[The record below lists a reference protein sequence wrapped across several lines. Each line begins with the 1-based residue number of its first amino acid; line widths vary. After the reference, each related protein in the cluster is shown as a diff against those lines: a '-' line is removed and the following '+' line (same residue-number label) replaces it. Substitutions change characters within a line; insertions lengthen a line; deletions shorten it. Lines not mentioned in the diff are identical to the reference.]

1 MLPDVDQNN
10 SNSDKSYA
18 SVLQK
23 RLHNSWFKV
32 LDNRAPAVS
41 KEIRSGNYLC
51 RPDQFCDMF
60 QAVTIWFHLSQIL
73 DEILNI
79 RRSRLSG
86 YNDNPGEEPSQYNFR
101 GVLSHCD
108 TDKKSLFLGLLEKN
122 KLGIGPTITAHPT
135 EAKRVSVLEIHRR
148 IYQTLVKF
156 DSFRWGPKEI
166 LQLEKD
172 LEGEIDLLW
181 LTGELRLERP
191 SLEAEIEWG
200 LQFYKTSLFEAVPR
214 VFESYDEAITSVF
227 GKQHFDHFNLRF
239 HSWIGGDR
247 DGNPNVT
254 TEKTLFAIQSAKDMV
269 LSVYSE
275 SLTDLASQLSISNKI
290 MPLSKSYYS
299 SLDKIIRSRSEDP
312 DGLIRRNPNETFR
325 QALTAM
331 NQCLDERRYTY
342 AKDFIND
349 LQDIEAA
356 LCSVGASNIS
366 EKLVRPLRWQA
377 AVFGFS
383 AHTLDVRQNSEV
395 VTRVLQNIW
404 SINGSCPEFGSADW
418 LQQVKTELLEPNL
431 PILDKS
437 DLSDESVELL
447 SLLELIFTIQNG
459 PDPESVGP
467 FILSM
472 TRSAADIFSVLL
484 LARYAG
490 FGSEKLSIKVVPL
503 FETIEDLDKAP
514 DILRQVY
521 DFPLAAR
528 SLKDADGFMEI
539 MLGYSDSNKDGGF
552 LCSSWTLDK
561 AQRAIARSL
570 SENGVKPKF
579 FHGRGG
585 SVSRGG
591 APTDRAI
598 AAQPKGTLN
607 GRLKLTEQGEV
618 VTSKYANVGTAAT
631 QLELLSSSVLHHS
644 GIPNVSAVDPEAEDV
659 MEALSSL
666 SQLSY
671 LNLVN
676 HSDFVS
682 YFNEASPVDELSLL
696 KIGSRPARR
705 FGASSLSDLRAIP
718 WVFAWSQNRHLI
730 SSWYGF
736 GEAVKKFFEIR
747 GSSGKKVLKKTLSRL
762 PLFQLSVDEIEKS
775 LLLANMEIALLYSEL
790 VENNKVAEVI
800 YSKIN
805 QEYLSCIEVVEE
817 LTERKIGYRY
827 PNIVANIEKNAGQLD
842 WAHKTQV
849 ELLRQ
854 VRENDVN
861 EHRIQLMQSMNCI
874 SAGLGWTG

>member
-86 YNDNPGEEPSQYNFR
+86 YNENPGEEPSQYNFR

-166 LQLEKD
+166 QQLEKD

-200 LQFYKTSLFEAVPR
+200 LQFYKTSLFEAIPR

-227 GKQHFDHFNLRF
+227 GKQDFDHFNLRF

-254 TEKTLFAIQSAKDMV
+254 TEKTLYAIQSAKDMV

-290 MPLSKSYYS
+290 MPLSNIYYS
-299 SLDKIIRSRSEDP
+299 RLDKIIRSRSEDP
-312 DGLIRRNPNETFR
+312 ESVIRRNPNETFR

-331 NQCLDERRYTY
+331 NQCLDEGRYTY
-342 AKDFIND
+342 VKDFIND

-356 LCSVGASNIS
+356 LCSVGALNIS

-404 SINGSCPEFGSADW
+404 TINGSSQEFGSADW
-418 LQQVKTELLEPNL
+418 LLQVKTELLEPNL

-437 DLSDESVELL
+437 ELSDESVELL
-447 SLLELIFTIQNG
+447 ALLELIYKIQNG
-459 PDPESVGP
+459 PDPDSVGP

-490 FGSEKLSIKVVPL
+490 FGSEKLSLKVVPL

-570 SENGVKPKF
+570 SENGVKPKIF
-579 FHGRGG
+579 
-585 SVSRGG
+585 SRSRWFGKQ
-591 APTDRAI
+591 RW
-598 AAQPKGTLN
+598 
-607 GRLKLTEQGEV
+607 
-618 VTSKYANVGTAAT
+618 S
-631 QLELLSSSVLHHS
+631 
-644 GIPNVSAVDPEAEDV
+644 PN
-659 MEALSSL
+659 
-666 SQLSY
+666 
-671 LNLVN
+671 
-676 HSDFVS
+676 
-682 YFNEASPVDELSLL
+682 
-696 KIGSRPARR
+696 
-705 FGASSLSDLRAIP
+705 
-718 WVFAWSQNRHLI
+718 
-730 SSWYGF
+730 
-736 GEAVKKFFEIR
+736 
-747 GSSGKKVLKKTLSRL
+747 
-762 PLFQLSVDEIEKS
+762 
-775 LLLANMEIALLYSEL
+775 
-790 VENNKVAEVI
+790 
-800 YSKIN
+800 
-805 QEYLSCIEVVEE
+805 
-817 LTERKIGYRY
+817 
-827 PNIVANIEKNAGQLD
+827 
-842 WAHKTQV
+842 
-849 ELLRQ
+849 
-854 VRENDVN
+854 
-861 EHRIQLMQSMNCI
+861 
-874 SAGLGWTG
+874 

>member
-200 LQFYKTSLFEAVPR
+200 LQFYKTSLFEALPR
-214 VFESYDEAITSVF
+214 VFESYDEAIKSVF
-227 GKQHFDHFNLRF
+227 GKQEFDHFNLRF

-254 TEKTLFAIQSAKDMV
+254 TEKTMFALDSAKEMV
-269 LSVYSE
+269 LSVYSQ
-275 SLTDLASQLSISNKI
+275 SLTDIASQLSISNKI
-290 MPLSKSYYS
+290 MPLSERYFS
-299 SLDKIIRSRSEDP
+299 SLDKIIRARSEDP
-312 DGLIRRNPNETFR
+312 EGLIRRNPNETFR
-325 QALTAM
+325 QAITAM
-331 NQCLDERRYTY
+331 NQCLDDRRYKY
-342 AKDFIND
+342 AHDFIAD
-349 LQDIEAA
+349 LQNIEAA
-356 LCSVGASNIS
+356 LCSIDASNVS

-395 VTRVLQNIW
+395 VTRVLESIW
-404 SINGSCPEFGSADW
+404 SINGTFHEIGSEGW
-418 LQQVKTELLEPNL
+418 LQQVKSELIEPSL

-437 DLSDESVELL
+437 ELSDESVELL
-447 SLLELIFTIQNG
+447 SLLELIFKIQNG
-459 PDPESVGP
+459 PDPDAVGP

-472 TRSAADIFSVLL
+472 TRSAADIISVLL

-490 FGSEKLSIKVVPL
+490 FGSEKLSLKVVPL
-503 FETIEDLDKAP
+503 
-514 DILRQVY
+514 LR
-521 DFPLAAR
+521 L
-528 SLKDADGFMEI
+528 
-539 MLGYSDSNKDGGF
+539 
-552 LCSSWTLDK
+552 
-561 AQRAIARSL
+561 
-570 SENGVKPKF
+570 
-579 FHGRGG
+579 
-585 SVSRGG
+585 
-591 APTDRAI
+591 
-598 AAQPKGTLN
+598 
-607 GRLKLTEQGEV
+607 
-618 VTSKYANVGTAAT
+618 
-631 QLELLSSSVLHHS
+631 
-644 GIPNVSAVDPEAEDV
+644 
-659 MEALSSL
+659 
-666 SQLSY
+666 
-671 LNLVN
+671 
-676 HSDFVS
+676 
-682 YFNEASPVDELSLL
+682 
-696 KIGSRPARR
+696 
-705 FGASSLSDLRAIP
+705 
-718 WVFAWSQNRHLI
+718 
-730 SSWYGF
+730 
-736 GEAVKKFFEIR
+736 
-747 GSSGKKVLKKTLSRL
+747 
-762 PLFQLSVDEIEKS
+762 
-775 LLLANMEIALLYSEL
+775 
-790 VENNKVAEVI
+790 
-800 YSKIN
+800 
-805 QEYLSCIEVVEE
+805 
-817 LTERKIGYRY
+817 
-827 PNIVANIEKNAGQLD
+827 
-842 WAHKTQV
+842 
-849 ELLRQ
+849 
-854 VRENDVN
+854 
-861 EHRIQLMQSMNCI
+861 
-874 SAGLGWTG
+874 

>member
-41 KEIRSGNYLC
+41 KEIRSSNYLC
-51 RPDQFCDMF
+51 RRDQFCDMF

-86 YNDNPGEEPSQYNFR
+86 YNENPGEEPSQYNFR

-122 KLGIGPTITAHPT
+122 ELGIGPTITAHPT

-200 LQFYKTSLFEAVPR
+200 LQFYKTSLFEAIPR

-342 AKDFIND
+342 AKDFIN
-349 LQDIEAA
+349 
-356 LCSVGASNIS
+356 
-366 EKLVRPLRWQA
+366 
-377 AVFGFS
+377 
-383 AHTLDVRQNSEV
+383 
-395 VTRVLQNIW
+395 
-404 SINGSCPEFGSADW
+404 
-418 LQQVKTELLEPNL
+418 
-431 PILDKS
+431 
-437 DLSDESVELL
+437 
-447 SLLELIFTIQNG
+447 
-459 PDPESVGP
+459 
-467 FILSM
+467 
-472 TRSAADIFSVLL
+472 
-484 LARYAG
+484 
-490 FGSEKLSIKVVPL
+490 
-503 FETIEDLDKAP
+503 
-514 DILRQVY
+514 
-521 DFPLAAR
+521 
-528 SLKDADGFMEI
+528 
-539 MLGYSDSNKDGGF
+539 
-552 LCSSWTLDK
+552 
-561 AQRAIARSL
+561 
-570 SENGVKPKF
+570 
-579 FHGRGG
+579 
-585 SVSRGG
+585 
-591 APTDRAI
+591 
-598 AAQPKGTLN
+598 
-607 GRLKLTEQGEV
+607 
-618 VTSKYANVGTAAT
+618 
-631 QLELLSSSVLHHS
+631 
-644 GIPNVSAVDPEAEDV
+644 
-659 MEALSSL
+659 
-666 SQLSY
+666 
-671 LNLVN
+671 
-676 HSDFVS
+676 
-682 YFNEASPVDELSLL
+682 
-696 KIGSRPARR
+696 
-705 FGASSLSDLRAIP
+705 
-718 WVFAWSQNRHLI
+718 
-730 SSWYGF
+730 
-736 GEAVKKFFEIR
+736 
-747 GSSGKKVLKKTLSRL
+747 
-762 PLFQLSVDEIEKS
+762 
-775 LLLANMEIALLYSEL
+775 
-790 VENNKVAEVI
+790 
-800 YSKIN
+800 
-805 QEYLSCIEVVEE
+805 
-817 LTERKIGYRY
+817 
-827 PNIVANIEKNAGQLD
+827 
-842 WAHKTQV
+842 
-849 ELLRQ
+849 
-854 VRENDVN
+854 
-861 EHRIQLMQSMNCI
+861 
-874 SAGLGWTG
+874 

>member
-86 YNDNPGEEPSQYNFR
+86 YNENPGEEPSQYNFR

-166 LQLEKD
+166 LQLE
-172 LEGEIDLLW
+172 
-181 LTGELRLERP
+181 T
-191 SLEAEIEWG
+191 
-200 LQFYKTSLFEAVPR
+200 
-214 VFESYDEAITSVF
+214 
-227 GKQHFDHFNLRF
+227 
-239 HSWIGGDR
+239 
-247 DGNPNVT
+247 
-254 TEKTLFAIQSAKDMV
+254 KDMV

-404 SINGSCPEFGSADW
+404 SINGSCQEFGSADW

-490 FGSEKLSIKVVPL
+490 FGSEKLSLKVVPL

-607 GRLKLTEQGEV
+607 GKLKLTEQGEV

-790 VENNKVAEVI
+790 VNEEKTAQAIYKKVS
-800 YSKIN
+800 Y
-805 QEYLSCIEVVEE
+805 EYDCCIEVIED
-817 LTERKIGYRY
+817 LTERKIGVRF
-827 PNIVANIEKNAGQLD
+827 PNVVALIEKNESQLD

-849 ELLRQ
+849 ELLKI
-854 VRENDVN
+854 VRDSDIN